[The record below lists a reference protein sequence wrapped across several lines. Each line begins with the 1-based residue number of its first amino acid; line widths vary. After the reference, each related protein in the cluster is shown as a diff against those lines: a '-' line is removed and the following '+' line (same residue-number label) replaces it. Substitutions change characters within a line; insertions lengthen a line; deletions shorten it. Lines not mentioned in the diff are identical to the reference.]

1 MASSLQHLGTD
12 YVDSYV
18 LHGPASGYGWTETDN
33 EVWEALLKERDAG
46 PRVFSA

>member
-33 EVWEALLKERDAG
+33 EVWEAMLKERDAG